1 MEDELASLE
10 RQCASKRAHLERLEA
25 SLVGLESAWAD
36 ERAELDERIRR
47 NTARAAA
54 LRWEWCAR
62 AHSHNAREVRAQL
75 ERRVHAWRGA
85 VELDDV
91 ASLLFLRT
99 HELAY
104 W

>member
-62 AHSHNAREVRAQL
+62 AHSRNARDARA
-75 ERRVHAWRGA
+75 HASSSMCR
-85 VELDDV
+85 
-91 ASLLFLRT
+91 ASSAKPSGKT
-99 HELAY
+99 CAPT
-104 W
+104 